1 MLEFHQPDVAANWL
15 RRRVTGTLQTDSR
28 KVQPGDG
35 FIAWPGAAHD
45 ARQYLARALASGAV
59 AALVERDGAE
69 GFAFS
74 GEDIAAYTGL
84 KAASGPIAAAYFNQP
99 SQQLAVL
106 AVTGTNGKTS
116 SAWWLAQALSNL
128 KLVAPIS
135 CAMVGTLG
143 IGNPPLPGPAN
154 KTGDGVGAMVATG
167 LTTPDP
173 VLLQK
178 TFRRFVDAGVQACAM
193 EASSIGIQECRLD
206 GSRIHTA
213 IFTNFTQDHLD
224 YHGSMAA
231 YWAAKARL
239 FQWPGLKSAVINIDD
254 AQGLELAA
262 SLTGRVPDIWS
273 ISCVGPARLQARD
286 ICYDARGLRFVV
298 LESGADS
305 ADQTEAGLELCT
317 HLIGSYNVSNLLGVM
332 AAMRSI
338 GVPLAA
344 VVESCADLT
353 PVPGRMECVG
363 TAGQPL
369 VAVDY
374 AHKPDALAK
383 ALLALRPLA
392 DQRGG
397 QLWCVF
403 GCGGDRDS
411 GKRPL
416 MGAIAASHADRV
428 LVTSDNPRSEK
439 MDAIISQILLGLS
452 GDAAVDVEPDRA
464 RAIAYALAQA
474 GANDVLLI
482 AGKGHEDYQEVAGQ
496 RRPFSDIDQV
506 RRALAIWQA
515 APIQNGGA
523 SV

>member
-1 MLEFHQPDVAANWL
+1 MPELQTPAQAAAWL
-15 RRRVTGTLQTDSR
+15 RSRVTGTLASDSR
-28 KVQPGDG
+28 KLQPGDG
-35 FIAWPGAAHD
+35 FIAWPGAGHD
-45 ARQYLARALASGAV
+45 ARQYVAAALAGGAK
-59 AALVERDGAE
+59 ACLVERAGAQ
-69 GFAFS
+69 AF
-74 GEDIAAYTGL
+74 GLDDERVATYAGL

-99 SQQLAVL
+99 SEQLDVL

-116 SAWWLAQALSNL
+116 SVWWLAQALSNL
-128 KLVAPIS
+128 KGVAPVP

-143 IGNPPLPGPAN
+143 IGQA
-154 KTGDGVGAMVATG
+154 GVGGLVASG

-173 VLLQK
+173 VLLQQA
-178 TFRRFVDAGVQACAM
+178 FRRFADAGVQACAI

-254 AQGLELAA
+254 TQGLELAA

-273 ISCVGPARLQARD
+273 ISCAGPARLQARD
-286 ICYDARGLRFVV
+286 IRYDARGLRFVV
-298 LESGADS
+298 LESGADR
-305 ADQTEAGLELCT
+305 ADQTDAALELCT

-332 AAMRSI
+332 ATMRSL

-353 PVPGRMECVG
+353 PVPGRMQCVG

-374 AHKPDALAK
+374 AHTPDALAK

-403 GCGGDRDS
+403 GCGGDRDT

-506 RRALAIWQA
+506 RRALAIWHA